1 MAIGRYAPSPTGE
14 LHLGNLRTA
23 VVAWLLAREAGSD
36 FLMRIED
43 LDPASRS
50 GRFIDGQLADLRAL
64 GLDWDGELVFQ
75 SQRMDLYHQ
84 ALDRLVDNGLTFEC
98 FCTRSEIREATR
110 AAHDAGRTPGYP
122 GTCKNLTRHQ
132 RSAKLASGRPA
143 ALRFNSSGETR
154 SFVDRIAGPF
164 EGVVDDLVLR
174 RNDGTPAYNIAVV
187 VDDAQQGVE
196 EVTRGDDLLAA
207 TPAQLALCDSLG
219 LPEPTH
225 AHVPLVLGPS
235 GDRLAK
241 RDGAVTLGDL
251 AALGRDPST
260 VLAWIGHSLGL
271 CERNEPVS
279 ISDLLDR
286 FDSDEIEW
294 TPWTLEQDD
303 IS

>member
-1 MAIGRYAPSPTGE
+1 M
-14 LHLGNLRTA
+14 
-23 VVAWLLAREAGSD
+23 
-36 FLMRIED
+36 
-43 LDPASRS
+43 
-50 GRFIDGQLADLRAL
+50 
-64 GLDWDGELVFQ
+64 
-75 SQRMDLYHQ
+75 
-84 ALDRLVDNGLTFEC
+84 
-98 FCTRSEIREATR
+98 
-110 AAHDAGRTPGYP
+110 
-122 GTCKNLTRHQ
+122 
-132 RSAKLASGRPA
+132 
-143 ALRFNSSGETR
+143 
-154 SFVDRIAGPF
+154 
-164 EGVVDDLVLR
+164 
-174 RNDGTPAYNIAVV
+174 
-187 VDDAQQGVE
+187 
-196 EVTRGDDLLAA
+196 TRGDDLLAA